1 MLNLQYIKQ
10 YYPENL
16 QGFERELLREYLQ
29 CVMLQILYDSPLGRH
44 FIFLGGTCLRLVH
57 DNSRFSEDLDFDNLA
72 ITPQQF
78 DAVAELM
85 EKELTGQ
92 GYHIE
97 IQVAGKGAYRCN
109 IKFPEMLYQQGLS
122 SYREEKI
129 LIQLDTE
136 AQRFGFTP
144 DSYILNR
151 FGVFTQ
157 MLVTPLDLILAQKCY
172 AILNRPR
179 NKGRDFYDVV
189 FLLGRNVKPNYAYL
203 EQKVGI
209 RNSSELK
216 ERLLAHCEKLDMKEQ
231 GQDVAKF
238 LFNPNDIRRVV
249 LFTEIL
255 KQANL

>member
-1 MLNLQYIKQ
+1 MISLNAIKQ
-10 YYPENL
+10 YYPAQL

-29 CVMLQILYDSPLGRH
+29 CVMLQILFDSPLGRH
-44 FIFLGGTCLRLVH
+44 FTFLGGTCLRLVH
-57 DNSRFSEDLDFDNLA
+57 DNLRFSEDLDFDNFS
-72 ITPQQF
+72 ITPAQF
-78 DAVAELM
+78 DDVAQMM

-97 IQVAGKGAYRCN
+97 MQVAGKGAYRCN

-122 SYREEKI
+122 HLKEEKI

-136 AQRFGFTP
+136 AQRFDFTP

-157 MLVTPLDLILAQKCY
+157 LSVTPLDLILAQKCY
-172 AILNRPR
+172 AVLNRPR
-179 NKGRDFYDVV
+179 NKGRDFFDIV

-209 RNSSELK
+209 KTASELK
-216 ERLLAHCEKLDMKEQ
+216 ERLLAHCEKLDMNEQ
-231 GQDVAKF
+231 GRDVAKF
-238 LFNPNDIRRVV
+238 LFNPNDVRRVT
-249 LFTEIL
+249 LFTDII
-255 KQANL
+255 KQAEL

>member
-1 MLNLQYIKQ
+1 MLDLRYIKQ
-10 YYPENL
+10 YYPANL

-29 CVMLQILYDSPLGRH
+29 CILLQILYDSPLGRQ

-72 ITPQQF
+72 ITPDQF

-85 EKELTGQ
+85 DKELTGQ
-92 GYHIE
+92 GYHVE
-97 IQVAGKGAYRCN
+97 IQVVGKGAYRCN
-109 IKFPEMLYQQGLS
+109 VRFPQMLYQQGLS
-122 SYREEKI
+122 DYREEKI

-136 AQRFGFTP
+136 AQRFEFTP

-157 MLVTPLDLILAQKCY
+157 LLVTPLDLILAQKCY

-189 FLLGRNVKPNYAYL
+189 FLLGRNVKPSYAYL

-209 RNSSELK
+209 ANAAELK
-216 ERLLAHCEKLDMKEQ
+216 ERLIARCERLDMNEQ
-231 GQDVAKF
+231 GKDVAKF
-238 LFNPNDIRRVV
+238 LFNPSDVRRVI
-249 LFTEIL
+249 LFPDII
-255 KQANL
+255 KQASL